1 MENQEQQEI
10 TFNFTDRAA
19 YLESLDSALP
29 EKFYETRKLG
39 TGKTAT
45 YLPFAYQEAMADKMF
60 LYWNITNE
68 EYTQILNEIICVVR
82 ITYTPSYPGAE
93 ELYCTGAAAHPIQMD
108 AGAKPNEIGTKKK
121 PNALEYCLPAARSAA
136 ISKALESLGN
146 IFGRNLNR
154 TIGENTL
161 APNFKFR

>member
-1 MENQEQQEI
+1 MENQQEI
-10 TFNFTDRAA
+10 IFNFTDRAA

-29 EKFYETRKLG
+29 EKFYETRDLG
-39 TGKTAT
+39 GGKKAV
-45 YLPFAYQEAMADKMF
+45 YLPIAYQEAMADKMF
-60 LYWNITNE
+60 LYWNVTNE
-68 EYTQILNEIICVVR
+68 EYTQLLNEIICVVR
-82 ITYTPSYPGAE
+82 ITFTPSYPGAE
-93 ELYCTGAAAHPIQMD
+93 ELYCTGAAAHAIQMD
-108 AGAKPNEIGTKKK
+108 QGAKPSEIGLKKK

-154 TIGENTL
+154 TIGKNTL